1 MKSGDLVQLYPSH
14 RLQALGEPH
23 DVKAIRK
30 LGIYITYDYSDDG
43 PIILSNGEMKTY
55 PSIWWR
61 GEYVDREQ

>member
-1 MKSGDLVQLYPSH
+1 MKSGDLVQLYPH
-14 RLQALGEPH
+14 NGNWPKPH

-43 PIILSNGEMKTY
+43 PIVLSNGEMKTY

-61 GEYVDREQ
+61 CEYVDREQ